1 MLFRSRLNDV
11 FGYDYCEELL
21 QQILIYLRQVTG
33 KKLHQFIGVEYIVIL
48 EHTTSVQAQA
58 VCQEI
63 LDRFEH
69 VWTIGDIDCL
79 CSVQIGICAF
89 PTYASTTDQLLECLD
104 TAVSKASEY
113 GPNQMVVYNSALR
126 EHMARRHVIAMY
138 LSEAF
143 DRQEIEVRYRPTYN
157 IEKKKFTRAELYLR
171 VFVKGIGFVGAP
183 EFTPV
188 AEDSGQIRTLEY
200 FALEHLGS
208 CIAQLLE
215 RGIEFESVSTRISPM
230 MLIQGDL
237 LEKVKTIL
245 SRYQIPAG
253 KLALEFSENA
263 YLTSQLNMTMTLQSL
278 SEMGV
283 EVILNDFGSGFSS
296 ISSLLELPVDTVKF
310 ERLFIWQLES
320 NPKAR
325 VMVDSLTQMAKNL
338 GLKMIAEGVET
349 QHQLKVLNRADCVY
363 QQGFY
368 YAPTM
373 EKDLLFQ
380 LMDCSLEES
389 KAVLDT
395 AREAVRR

>member
-1 MLFRSRLNDV
+1 
-11 FGYDYCEELL
+11 
-21 QQILIYLRQVTG
+21 
-33 KKLHQFIGVEYIVIL
+33 
-48 EHTTSVQAQA
+48 
-58 VCQEI
+58 
-63 LDRFEH
+63 
-69 VWTIGDIDCL
+69 
-79 CSVQIGICAF
+79 
-89 PTYASTTDQLLECLD
+89 
-104 TAVSKASEY
+104 
-113 GPNQMVVYNSALR
+113 
-126 EHMARRHVIAMY
+126 
-138 LSEAF
+138 
-143 DRQEIEVRYRPTYN
+143 
-157 IEKKKFTRAELYLR
+157 
-171 VFVKGIGFVGAP
+171 
-183 EFTPV
+183 
-188 AEDSGQIRTLEY
+188 
-200 FALEHLGS
+200 
-208 CIAQLLE
+208 
-215 RGIEFESVSTRISPM
+215 